1 MKWLDR
7 LIDTEAETVGLGL
20 MFVGVGLVIFGLLL
34 GKDNKNYIVLTGL
47 PLVTLGALAF
57 GISKNNAAKASKS
70 SSPQPSPTPAPAA
83 TTPTTDLVAVYLKH
97 INSIHKRM
105 PPPFLCSAKAPLRP
119 VEATQAQLDHFKQI
133 NQAVEAM
140 RRIR

>member
-20 MFVGVGLVIFGLLL
+20 MFAGVGLVFIGLLL

-47 PLVTLGALAF
+47 PMIMTGALAF
-57 GISKNNAAKASKS
+57 GISKNNAAKASKPS
-70 SSPQPSPTPAPAA
+70 SSQPSPSPTPAAS
-83 TTPTTDLVAVYLKH
+83 TPTTDLIAVYLKH

-105 PPPFLCSAKAPLRP
+105 APPFLCSAKAPLRP
-119 VEATQAQLDHFKQI
+119 VEATQAQLDHYKQI
-133 NQAVEAM
+133 NLALEAM